1 MEEEQYGRTKN
12 TPSPPDGITFQL
24 QLHRG
29 FRMGRTCAPPGYIN
43 LGKATSSCARM
54 RDPRGA
60 SGYLESPIVTV
71 YFTADVEAHFFVFFL
86 LFLHSLSFSL
96 SLFSVTHGDANMDDI
111 SRRRTTTTTTT
122 MTMTTTTTALSR
134 FPWRVRLPHAAA
146 GL

>member
-12 TPSPPDGITFQL
+12 TPSPPGGITFQL

-43 LGKATSSCARM
+43 LGKASSCARM

-71 YFTADVEAHFFVFFL
+71 YFAADVEAHFSLFF
-86 LFLHSLSFSL
+86 FFFFFFFCAPISFSL
-96 SLFSVTHGDANMDDI
+96 FLSFALSLF
-111 SRRRTTTTTTT
+111 
-122 MTMTTTTTALSR
+122 L
-134 FPWRVRLPHAAA
+134 FLFLP
-146 GL
+146 